1 MTFMMRAAEVFRDF
15 VTSGVPSSGKW
26 EPKKS
31 DIRVWGSWVEDSIA
45 AFLTAGGSIY
55 QTRVSLNGDLSPAAN
70 SMAWVIED
78 PVAANNGIYRKTG
91 TTGSG
96 TWVRVADL
104 PFSFIVAS
112 SADGGTPNS
121 LQVSTAIPPSV
132 SALIL
137 FPVAETNTASPVTV
151 SLNDGPDLTIKT
163 NSGNDVAVGGLVAGM
178 IALGLIAGST
188 FRLVSDQAS
197 AAILAQME
205 SLAASVTETVEEAT
219 SDAISTA
226 QAAATEAQMYADMVG
241 AAVYDFSF
249 DSDPDQPGYDWSN

>member
-1 MTFMMRAAEVFRDF
+1 MVEKAIVIWQD
-15 VTSGVPSSGKW
+15 GPSSDPSQPRKA
-26 EPKKS
+26 
-31 DIRVWGSWVEDSIA
+31 DIREWGTWVEDSIA
-45 AFLTAGGSIY
+45 AFFTTGGTIY
-55 QTRVSLNGDLSPAAN
+55 QTRASLNADLSPAAN
-70 SMAWVIED
+70 TMAWVVED
-78 PVAANNGIYRKTG
+78 PVVANNGIYRKTG

-112 SADGGTPNS
+112 NADGGTPNS
-121 LQVSTAIPPSV
+121 LQVTTAIPPSA

-137 FPVAETNTASPVTV
+137 LPVADTNTASPVTV
-151 SLNDGPDLTIKT
+151 SFNEGPDLTVKT

-178 IALGLIAGST
+178 IALGLITGST

-205 SLAASVTETVEEAT
+205 SLADTVVETVEEAT
-219 SDAISTA
+219 ADAISAA